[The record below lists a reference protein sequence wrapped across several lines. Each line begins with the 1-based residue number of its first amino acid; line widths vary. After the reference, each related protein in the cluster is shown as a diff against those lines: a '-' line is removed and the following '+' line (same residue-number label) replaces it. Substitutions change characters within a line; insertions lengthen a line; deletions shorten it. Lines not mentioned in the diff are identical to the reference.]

1 MNKQELIALV
11 KELLQEENLENRNE
25 DLQLLRR
32 EYKYLLGRDEDS
44 FAEQEETDKFIALFN
59 ELAKKEPK
67 LLSSPYEEKKKII
80 EAARKLLD
88 KKEIL
93 AANKDLDKLSDDF
106 RKAGRSGS
114 KEQDDELWN
123 EFRQVKDAFYAKK
136 KAFFEELDKANAEKR
151 AKKEDIIERAKAVI
165 EVENIREANAQMDAL
180 RKEWKEVGYSGKGD
194 EFLWKDFA
202 RVMDEFQ
209 EKKKERHGEMLKL
222 FEERAARLRVL
233 QDCSQTYGAKIIINR
248 IECDDFEAGKASD
261 TFDFE
266 ILPQNLRLNSKGMKP
281 KCCHTYN
288 QIVSLEVVDFLAERF
303 VWFQPFLILRRK
315 IRSAYYK
322 VLRLF

>member
-136 KAFFEELDKANAEKR
+136 KAFFEELDKSNAEKR
-151 AKKEDIIERAKAVI
+151 AKKEDIIERAKKVI
-165 EVENIREANAQMDAL
+165 EMENIREANAQMDAL

-194 EFLWKDFA
+194 EYLWKDFA
-202 RVMDEFQ
+202 KAMDEFQ

-222 FEERAARLRVL
+222 FEERAAKKEELIKNARILLANSEFSEEEITKVKNLRNE
-233 QDCSQTYGAKIIINR
+233 YKAIG
-248 IECDDFEAGKASD
+248 FAGKEKD
-261 TFDFE
+261 DDLWQRFNEVIQNYFDE
-266 ILPQNLRLNSKGMKP
+266 MK
-281 KCCHTYN
+281 
-288 QIVSLEVVDFLAERF
+288 F
-303 VWFQPFLILRRK
+303 
-315 IRSAYYK
+315 YK
-322 VLRLF
+322 D

>member
-11 KELLQEENLENRNE
+11 KELLQEENLDERSE

-44 FAEQEETDKFIALFN
+44 FAEQEENDKFIALFN

-67 LLSSPYEEKKKII
+67 LLSSPYQEKKNII
-80 EAARKLLD
+80 AAARKLLD

-93 AANKDLDKLSDDF
+93 AANKELDKLSDDF
-106 RKAGRSGS
+106 RKAGRAGS

-123 EFRQVKDAFYAKK
+123 EFRQVKDEFYAKK

-151 AKKEDIIERAKAVI
+151 AKKEDIIERAKEVI
-165 EVENIREANAQMDAL
+165 NVENIREANAQMDAL

-194 EFLWKDFA
+194 EYLWKDFA

-209 EKKKERHGEMLKL
+209 EKKKERHHEMLKL
-222 FEERAARLRVL
+222 FEERAAKKEELIKRARIMLANSEFTEEEIAKVKELRNEYKAV
-233 QDCSQTYGAKIIINR
+233 G
-248 IECDDFEAGKASD
+248 FAGKEKD
-261 TFDFE
+261 DDLYQRFNEIVQKYFE
-266 ILPQNLRLNSKGMKP
+266 EMK
-281 KCCHTYN
+281 
-288 QIVSLEVVDFLAERF
+288 F
-303 VWFQPFLILRRK
+303 
-315 IRSAYYK
+315 YK
-322 VLRLF
+322 D

>member
-11 KELLQEENLENRNE
+11 KELLQEENLDERSE

-44 FAEQEETDKFIALFN
+44 FAEQEENDKFIALFN

-67 LLSSPYEEKKKII
+67 LLSSPYQEKKNII
-80 EAARKLLD
+80 AAARKLLD

-93 AANKDLDKLSDDF
+93 AANKELDKLSDDF
-106 RKAGRSGS
+106 RKAGRAGS

-123 EFRQVKDAFYAKK
+123 EFRQVKDEFYAKK

-151 AKKEDIIERAKAVI
+151 AKKEDIIERAKEVI
-165 EVENIREANAQMDAL
+165 NVENIRETNAQMDAL

-194 EFLWKDFA
+194 EYLWKDFA

-209 EKKKERHGEMLKL
+209 EKKKERHHEMLKL
-222 FEERAARLRVL
+222 FDERAEKKEALIKKARVL
-233 QDCSQTYGAKIIINR
+233 LANSEFTDEE
-248 IECDDFEAGKASD
+248 IEQVKALRNEYKTIGFAGKEKD
-261 TFDFE
+261 DDLWQRFNEVIQKYFDE
-266 ILPQNLRLNSKGMKP
+266 MK
-281 KCCHTYN
+281 
-288 QIVSLEVVDFLAERF
+288 F
-303 VWFQPFLILRRK
+303 
-315 IRSAYYK
+315 YK
-322 VLRLF
+322 D

>member
-11 KELLQEENLENRNE
+11 KELLQEENLDDRAN

-67 LLSSPYEEKKKII
+67 LLSSPYQEKKNII
-80 EAARKLLD
+80 ELAKKLLD

-106 RKAGRSGS
+106 RKAGRCGS

-136 KAFFEELDKANAEKR
+136 KAFFEELDKSNAEKR
-151 AKKEDIIERAKAVI
+151 AKKEDIIERAKKVI
-165 EVENIREANAQMDAL
+165 EMENIREANAQMDGL

-194 EFLWKDFA
+194 EYLWKDFA
-202 RVMDEFQ
+202 KVMDEFQ

-222 FEERAARLRVL
+222 FEERAAKKEELIKNARILLANSEFNEEEIAKVKNLRNE
-233 QDCSQTYGAKIIINR
+233 YKAIG
-248 IECDDFEAGKASD
+248 FAGKEKD
-261 TFDFE
+261 DELYQRFNEIIQKYFE
-266 ILPQNLRLNSKGMKP
+266 EMK
-281 KCCHTYN
+281 
-288 QIVSLEVVDFLAERF
+288 F
-303 VWFQPFLILRRK
+303 
-315 IRSAYYK
+315 YK
-322 VLRLF
+322 D

>member
-1 MNKQELIALV
+1 MNKQELIALA
-11 KELLQEENLENRNE
+11 KELLQEENLDERSN

-67 LLSSPYEEKKKII
+67 LLSSPYQEKKNII

-93 AANKDLDKLSDDF
+93 AANKELDRLSDDF
-106 RKAGRSGS
+106 RKAGRAGS

-123 EFRQVKDAFYAKK
+123 EFRQVKDEFYAKK

-165 EVENIREANAQMDAL
+165 EMDNIREANEKMDAL

-194 EFLWKDFA
+194 EYLWKDFA

-209 EKKKERHGEMLKL
+209 EKKKERHHEMIKI
-222 FEERAARLRVL
+222 FEERAEKKEALIKKARILLANSEFTDEEIEQVKALRGEYKTV
-233 QDCSQTYGAKIIINR
+233 G
-248 IECDDFEAGKASD
+248 FAGKEKD
-261 TFDFE
+261 DDLWQRFNEVIQKYFDE
-266 ILPQNLRLNSKGMKP
+266 MK
-281 KCCHTYN
+281 
-288 QIVSLEVVDFLAERF
+288 F
-303 VWFQPFLILRRK
+303 
-315 IRSAYYK
+315 YK
-322 VLRLF
+322 D

>member
-11 KELLQEENLENRNE
+11 KELLQEENLDDRAN

-59 ELAKKEPK
+59 ELAKREPK
-67 LLSSPYEEKKKII
+67 LLSSPYQEKKNII
-80 EAARKLLD
+80 ELAKKLLD

-106 RKAGRSGS
+106 RKAGRCGS

-136 KAFFEELDKANAEKR
+136 KAFFEELDKSNAEKR
-151 AKKEDIIERAKAVI
+151 AKKEDIIERAKKVI
-165 EVENIREANAQMDAL
+165 EMENIREANAQMDAL

-194 EFLWKDFA
+194 EYLWKDFA
-202 RVMDEFQ
+202 KVMDEFQ

-222 FEERAARLRVL
+222 FEERAAKKEELIKNARILLANSEFSEEEIAKVKNLRNE
-233 QDCSQTYGAKIIINR
+233 YKAIG
-248 IECDDFEAGKASD
+248 FAGKEKD
-261 TFDFE
+261 DELYQRFNEVIQKYFE
-266 ILPQNLRLNSKGMKP
+266 EMK
-281 KCCHTYN
+281 
-288 QIVSLEVVDFLAERF
+288 F
-303 VWFQPFLILRRK
+303 
-315 IRSAYYK
+315 YK
-322 VLRLF
+322 D